1 MNAVIDK
8 WMVDGVLTPFKPI
21 QEPTPKDMR
30 KPLYCRYRRY
40 VGHGTRDCKAI
51 WRTFHKKISY
61 GTLNLTREQEVQR
74 NPLPHHHRRKATATV
89 LFHNRADETETASD
103 TSIPPA
109 AISALQRSPT
119 FRTLFNQLGLMEE
132 SRRAAT
138 KALVS
143 IIAGSETHCLTAE
156 AHASRAFL
164 ETTNVITF
172 IDEDM
177 EVQHPDHSKPLYI
190 AAQINDVQIRRALVD
205 TGASLNLVPTSTL
218 KAAGTLLNRIVG
230 ALIEVFGFVGIHE
243 YTIGSIQL
251 VLKAGPLS
259 LSPDFML
266 STHPF
271 LIILY
276 LGSHSSINISLCHLL
291 TTNVS
296 KEDSMVSLYASLLVL
311 HHLIYPKHIT
321 LRLLSM
327 MSSPQVGKILLQS
340 LLGFLYPA
348 GKTLTIILRYT

>member
-1 MNAVIDK
+1 MNAVNDK

-21 QEPTPKDMR
+21 REPTPEDMR

-51 WRTFHKKISY
+51 QRTFHKKISD
-61 GTLNLTREQEVQR
+61 GTLNLTHEQEVQR
-74 NPLPHHHRRKATATV
+74 NPLPQHHRGKATATV
-89 LFHNRADETETASD
+89 LFHNGADETETASD

-119 FRTLFNQLGLMEE
+119 FQTLFNQLGL
-132 SRRAAT
+132 
-138 KALVS
+138 KALVY
-143 IIAGSETHCLTAE
+143 ITAGSGTHCLTAE

-205 TGASLNLVPTSTL
+205 TGASLNLVPASTL
-218 KAAGTLLNRIVG
+218 KAAGTLLNRIDR
-230 ALIEVFGFVGIHE
+230 APIAVFGFAEIHE

-251 VLKAGPLS
+251 VLKAGPIVALTRFHVID
-259 LSPDFML
+259 SP
-266 STHPF
+266 
-271 LIILY
+271 
-276 LGSHSSINISLCHLL
+276 
-291 TTNVS
+291 VS
-296 KEDSMVSLYASLLVL
+296 YHA
-311 HHLIYPKHIT
+311 
-321 LRLLSM
+321 
-327 MSSPQVGKILLQS
+327 
-340 LLGFLYPA
+340 LLGKP
-348 GKTLTIILRYT
+348 